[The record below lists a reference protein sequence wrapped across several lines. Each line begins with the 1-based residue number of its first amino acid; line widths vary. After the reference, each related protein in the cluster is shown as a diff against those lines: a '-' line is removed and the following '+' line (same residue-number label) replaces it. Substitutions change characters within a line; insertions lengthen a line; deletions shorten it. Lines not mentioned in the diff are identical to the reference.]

1 MREPER
7 SEHTTRAG
15 GVCDRRGFLAGAA
28 AAAAAGALGGSQ
40 APSAFAQ
47 SGAARG
53 RAKNLIFLSADGL
66 SPGAMSLGD
75 VYARR
80 KLGRP
85 LRWLDWIASGRPR
98 RAMVATEPADWMV
111 TDSAAAASAWS
122 IGERVNNDAICV
134 TPDGRAPT
142 PLLVRA
148 KRAGRRVGVVTT
160 TNLIDASPAAMVA
173 NAPSR
178 GDAETIARHFL
189 ERGVDLAI
197 GGGGR
202 FFDDDAMRA
211 RGVTPV
217 RDPGAF
223 EAAMRQTEGRLF
235 ALLTPGDWPY
245 ELERPASFPSLA
257 GATRAAIERLDRDG
271 EGFALFVESEDTD
284 TASHSNDA
292 AALMRAVV
300 AFDEALGAALEYTS
314 GRNDTLVIATTD
326 HACCNPGF
334 TRYASDGEQRF
345 ERLAGA
351 RGSLRTIMRR
361 FRAMGDGADAGAL
374 AALVREHLSIELRDE
389 DVETLDRWLRGGRV
403 DPFDGRNRSYS
414 PLASVLSNHNGVA
427 FVSYTHTLD
436 YVEATG
442 EGPGAGA
449 LTGAR
454 HHVDVHKAVAGAL
467 GLV

>member
-7 SEHTTRAG
+7 SEHTTRAD

-28 AAAAAGALGGSQ
+28 AAAAAGALGTR
-40 APSAFAQ
+40 APSAAAQ
-47 SGAARG
+47 TGAARG

-66 SPGAMSLGD
+66 SPGALSLGD

-98 RAMVATEPADWMV
+98 RALVATEPADWMV

-122 IGERVNNDAICV
+122 IGERVDNDAICV
-134 TPDGRAPT
+134 TPDGREPT

-148 KRAGRRVGVVTT
+148 KRSGRRVGVITT
-160 TNLIDASPAAMVA
+160 THLTDASPAAMVA
-173 NAPSR
+173 NARSR
-178 GDAETIARHFL
+178 ADTETIAGHFL
-189 ERGVDLAI
+189 QRGVDLAV

-202 FFDDDAMRA
+202 RFDDEAMLEH
-211 RGVTPV
+211 GVTPV

-223 EAAMRQTEGRLF
+223 EGAMRETDGRLF

-257 GATRAAIERLDRDG
+257 SVTRAAIERLDRGG

-300 AFDEALGAALEYTS
+300 AFDEALGAALAYAS
-314 GRNDTLVIATTD
+314 GRDDTLVIATTD

-334 TRYASDGEQRF
+334 TRYAPDAEERF

-361 FRAMGDGADAGAL
+361 FRAMGDRADAGAL
-374 AALVREHLSIELRDE
+374 AALVREHLSIELRDR
-389 DVETLDRWLRGGRV
+389 DVQTLDRWLRGGRV
-403 DPFDGRNRSYS
+403 DPFDGRNGNSS

-442 EGPGAGA
+442 EGPGAEA

-454 HHVDVHKAVAGAL
+454 HHVDVHKAAAGAL